1 MAYQKILA
9 AIDLNEDYAPII
21 EKALAL
27 GSVENVVVVTVMEA
41 WNMLLAAGGVDAGAE
56 ANVVADLRARVEQS
70 DKDKLC
76 AIRQQYQLP
85 ESSAVLLEGKPAH
98 EIKRYAQD
106 NHFDV
111 IVTGTH
117 GRHGVKLLL
126 GSTSSG
132 ILHGTPCD
140 VLAVRV

>member
-1 MAYQKILA
+1 MSYRKILA
-9 AIDLNEDYAPII
+9 AIDLNEQHDHII

-27 GSVENVVVVTVMEA
+27 GGPGNVTVVSVMEA

-56 ANVVADLRARVEQS
+56 ANVVADLQTRLHK
-70 DKDKLC
+70 KDEEKMQK
-76 AIRQQYQLP
+76 IRQKYQLP
-85 ESSAVLLEGKPAH
+85 DQSTELLEGKPVH

-106 NHFDV
+106 NGFDL

-117 GRHGVKLLL
+117 GRHGLKLIL
-126 GSTSSG
+126 GSVSSG

-140 VLAVRV
+140 VLAVKV